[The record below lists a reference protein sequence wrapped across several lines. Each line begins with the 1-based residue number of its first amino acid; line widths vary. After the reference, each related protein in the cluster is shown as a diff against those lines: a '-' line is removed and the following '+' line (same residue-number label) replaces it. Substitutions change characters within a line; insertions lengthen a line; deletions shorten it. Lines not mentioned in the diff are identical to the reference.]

1 MDPREEE
8 VLQYREQHYVPFE
21 QTLAEVG
28 DIIEEKD
35 PKEWWFS
42 IYLKL
47 RQKVRSIRS
56 GNSIGEME
64 DFVDTYWERINQIF
78 INAARGPEEDTLM
91 AAHDSIHSL
100 SDIFHED
107 EEIEEMEVRNIP
119 LSELANHERIRIS
132 ESEEMFTISLYSK
145 TRDEWYQYP
154 IPRSNNGHR
163 LLHKGGLPRV
173 VLKIIAGAPEDT
185 IEAELPLNDID
196 FLATGDANK
205 VFATAK
211 ALGVDQDGIEML
223 DTLNYQYIFNSRD
236 LDLNGCTLS
245 QDGLTFSLQAL
256 ESARTG
262 SIKILSS
269 ARGLYGTEV
278 FQYDGA
284 RLMKNRGLMRL
295 LKTVAEGKAHTFEFL
310 PLNRQID
317 LSIYWLVLARK
328 LSNKEQAPQYFDRLF
343 YLGQQT
349 GQVREGE
356 KDIFDVLERVHKEV
370 PFFNF
375 DSGKLDTV
383 GLARWLSKKLIK
395 QIDKYYRDRY
405 KVPTYFPYQREE
417 GDTTPYTVSLNGYEA
432 NEEVI
437 ENYQTKWNR
446 FMISSRERHR
456 EYKDSLNEGKHAG
469 EELE

>member
-8 VLQYREQHYVPFE
+8 VLQYREEHYVPFE

-28 DIIEEKD
+28 DVIEEKD

-56 GNSIGEME
+56 GNSIAEME
-64 DFVDTYWERINQIF
+64 DFVDTYWARVNQIF
-78 INAARGPEEDTLM
+78 LDAAKGQEEDTLL
-91 AAHDSIHSL
+91 AAHEAIHGI
-100 SDIFHED
+100 SDVFHEN
-107 EEIEEMEVRNIP
+107 EEVEEVEIKNIP
-119 LSELANHERIRIS
+119 LSELTQNERLRIE
-132 ESEEMFTISLYSK
+132 ESEDTYTISIYSK
-145 TRDEWYQYP
+145 IRDQWYSYP
-154 IPRSNNGHR
+154 IPRSHNGHR

-196 FLATGDANK
+196 FLATGDTNK

-211 ALGVDQDGIEML
+211 ALDVDPDGIEML
-223 DTLNYQYIFNSRD
+223 DTLDYQYIFNSRD

-262 SIKILSS
+262 SIRILSS
-269 ARGLYGTEV
+269 ARGLYGTEI
-278 FQYDGA
+278 FQYDGS

-295 LKTVAEGKAHTFEFL
+295 LKTVAEGKAHNFEFL
-310 PLNRQID
+310 PLNKQID
-317 LSIYWLVLARK
+317 LGIYWLVLARK
-328 LSNKEQAPQYFDRLF
+328 LSGKEQAGEYLDRLY

-356 KDIFDVLERVHKEV
+356 MDIFDVLERVHKEV

-375 DSGKLDTV
+375 DSGKLDTL
-383 GLARWLSKKLIK
+383 GLARWLSKKLLK
-395 QIDKYYRDRY
+395 QIDKFYRDRY
-405 KVPTYFPYQREE
+405 RVPTYFPYQREE
-417 GDTTPYTVSLNGYEA
+417 GDTEPYIVSLKGYTP
-432 NEEVI
+432 NEDCI
-437 ENYQTKWNR
+437 DSFRDRWGQ
-446 FMISSRERHR
+446 FLSSSRVRHR
-456 EYKDSLNEGKHAG
+456 AYKESLAEAQQ
-469 EELE
+469 EDPDLE